1 MAKPE
6 QTIAFRVYYG
16 GSDLLGV
23 ATVEMPQ
30 VQYLTETIA
39 GSGVAGEYESP
50 TLGMSQSMTAKLSW
64 ISQTKE
70 FYKLLQTSQQA
81 LLELY
86 ASVQQ
91 VDESTG
97 VRKPVPLKV
106 TILGNTKSSPLGSLE
121 QGKKHG
127 NETEVEVLRVEV
139 ELDGTE
145 MLLIDKLNFI
155 HRVQGSDS
163 LATVRG
169 HLGVA

>member
-1 MAKPE
+1 MAKTE
-6 QTIAFRVYYG
+6 QTIAYRVYYG
-16 GSDLLGV
+16 GTDMLGV

-30 VQYLTETIA
+30 VQYITETIT

-50 TLGMSQSMTAKLSW
+50 TIGMTQSMTAKLSW
-64 ISQTKE
+64 ISQTRE
-70 FYKLLQTSQQA
+70 FYKLLETGEQA
-81 LLELY
+81 LLELH

-97 VRKPVPLKV
+97 LRQPVPLKL
-106 TILGNTKSSPLGSLE
+106 TILGSTKSSPLGSLE

-127 NETEVEVLRVEV
+127 NETELEVMRVEV
-139 ELDGTE
+139 DLNNEE

-155 HRVQGSDS
+155 HRVRGKDS
-163 LATVRG
+163 LSKVRG